1 MGAIFVLLS
10 QTLAIVLLAMAL
22 YVFARS
28 VIVIGPAEV
37 GLVVRRVSSRHN
49 TTDTPIAF
57 SGEAG
62 YQSDLLMPG
71 VRFKLWPTF
80 TVSKYPWVQVPAGE
94 IGVVI
99 SQLGDRLPTGAK
111 SAVYREEFGNFT
123 DLRTFLAHGGQ
134 KGVQRPVL
142 PPGTLIPVHPV
153 AFLLVTATKA
163 YGLPINRQMVSRG
176 PLAPESFGLTPQQLR
191 VTIIAPDGDQDLV
204 GIVTALDGE
213 PLPPA
218 DIAGRIGG
226 FADIE
231 ALEAQAN
238 VSDSELI
245 EALLGAKNQLHNN
258 YQDFQAFLD
267 SGGRI
272 GLQHDPLLYGAYLLN
287 PFLVRVEA
295 ARMLVVNQ
303 GEVAVI
309 KSYVGLPTLDTSGP
323 EFKFGSIVQ
332 PGHRGIW
339 REALRTGKYPLNPR
353 IYAAEKV
360 PTFILTLNWADANSV
375 AHNLDAQLSPIEGKS
390 REGFVFKIDL
400 QVQIHVP
407 DTKAPKVISM
417 VGSMQNLVNE
427 VLQAAVG
434 NHFRNTLQGLEAI
447 RFIETR
453 DEVQAAA
460 LDAISRYLAAYE
472 VETRGVYIQDVTF
485 PEELVGVLTRRE
497 IANQEKATFEEQ
509 KDAQTVRIDLEKAR
523 GTADMQAAL
532 AQAQVSVDI
541 NRARADARKAEAD
554 GEAAYVELTGAAE
567 GSRRRAIG
575 LGDAAAIEALGLARA
590 RGYDAQVRSLGSGP
604 TAAVAIANAVSDG
617 RLQVVPDVLVT
628 GGGAVDG
635 LAATL
640 MRAMNGS
647 HAVKPRRRRPH
658 SAPGAVSTPELDS
671 TTQPTEKR

>member
-1 MGAIFVLLS
+1 MSAFLVLVFGVVVTILALAVFV
-10 QTLAIVLLAMAL
+10 IM
-22 YVFARS
+22 ARS
-28 VIVIGPAEV
+28 FIVIGPAQV
-37 GLVVRRVSSRHN
+37 GLVTKRLSSRHN
-49 TTDTPIAF
+49 TTDDPVAF
-57 SGEAG
+57 AGEAG
-62 YQSDLLMPG
+62 YQSELLMPG
-71 VRFKLWPTF
+71 VRFKLWPTYA
-80 TVSKYPWVQVPAGE
+80 VAKYPWVQVPAGE

-99 SQLGDRLPTGAK
+99 SQIGKALETGAK
-111 SAVYREEFGNFT
+111 SAAYRPEFGNFT
-123 DLRTFLAHGGQ
+123 NLRGFLDNGGQ

-153 AFLLVTATKA
+153 AFLVITASKA
-163 YGLPINRQMVSRG
+163 YGLPI
-176 PLAPESFGLTPQQLR
+176 LR
-191 VTIIAPDGDQDLV
+191 VTVIAPEGAQDLV
-204 GIVTALDGE
+204 GIVTTLDGA

-226 FADIE
+226 FSDIE
-231 ALEAQAN
+231 ELEKEPS

-245 EALLGAKNQLHNN
+245 ERLLGAKNGLHNN
-258 YQDFQAFLD
+258 YQDFQSFLD

-287 PFLVRVEA
+287 PFLVRVEPA
-295 ARMLVVNQ
+295 PMLVVNQ

-360 PTFILTLNWADANSV
+360 PTFILTLNWADASSV

-390 REGFVFKIDL
+390 REGFIFTIDL

-434 NHFRNTLQGLEAI
+434 NHFRNTLQALEAV

-453 DEVQAAA
+453 DAVQAAA
-460 LDAISRYLAAYE
+460 MEAISRYLAAYE
-472 VETRGVYIQDVTF
+472 VETRGVYIQDVAF

-497 IANQEKATFEEQ
+497 IANQEKATYEQQ
-509 KDAQTVRIDLEKAR
+509 KDAETIRIDLEKAR

-554 GEAAYVELTGAAE
+554 GEAAFVELTGAAE

-575 LGDAAAIEALGLARA
+575 LGDAAATQALGLARA
-590 RGYDAQVRSLGSGP
+590 KGYEAQTRSLGAGP
-604 TAAVAIANAVSDG
+604 TAAVAIANAVSEG
-617 RLQVVPDVLVT
+617 KITVVPEVLVT
-628 GGGAVDG
+628 GGGGAVEG
-635 LAATL
+635 LAATF
-640 MRAMNGS
+640 MRALNGD
-647 HAVKPRRRRPH
+647 H
-658 SAPGAVSTPELDS
+658 GANGAEGTKNEPKSTLTGS
-671 TTQPTEKR
+671 

>member
-1 MGAIFVLLS
+1 MTRCCIRA
-10 QTLAIVLLAMAL
+10 
-22 YVFARS
+22 
-28 VIVIGPAEV
+28 
-37 GLVVRRVSSRHN
+37 
-49 TTDTPIAF
+49 
-57 SGEAG
+57 
-62 YQSDLLMPG
+62 
-71 VRFKLWPTF
+71 
-80 TVSKYPWVQVPAGE
+80 
-94 IGVVI
+94 
-99 SQLGDRLPTGAK
+99 
-111 SAVYREEFGNFT
+111 EFGNFT
-123 DLRTFLAHGGQ
+123 NLRGFLANGGQ

-142 PPGTLIPVHPV
+142 PPGTLVPIHPV
-153 AFLLVTATKA
+153 AFLVITASKA
-163 YGLPINRQMVSRG
+163 YGLPIDRQLLVRG
-176 PLAPESFGLTPQQLR
+176 PLSAESFGLLPKQLR
-191 VTIIAPDGDQDLV
+191 VTVIAPEGDQDLV
-204 GIVTALDGE
+204 GIVTALDGA

-226 FADIE
+226 FQDVE
-231 ALEAQAN
+231 ELEKRPD

-245 EALLGAKNQLHNN
+245 ERLLGAKNELHNN

-287 PFLVRVEA
+287 PFLVRVEPA
-295 ARMLVVNQ
+295 KMLVVNQ

-309 KSYVGLPTLDTSGP
+309 KGYVGLPTLDTSGP

-353 IYAAEKV
+353 IYSAEKV
-360 PTFILTLNWADANSV
+360 PTFILTLNWAEASSV

-434 NHFRNTLQGLEAI
+434 NHFRNTLQGLEAV

-453 DEVQAAA
+453 DQVQAAA
-460 LDAISRYLAAYE
+460 MDAISRYLAAYE

-497 IANQEKATFEEQ
+497 IANQEKATYEQQ
-509 KDAQTVRIDLEKAR
+509 KDAQTIRIDLEKAR

-541 NRARADARKAEAD
+541 NLARAAARKAEAD
-554 GEAAYVELTGAAE
+554 GEAAFVELTGAAE

-575 LGDAAAIEALGLARA
+575 LGDAAATQALGLARA
-590 RGYDAQVRSLGSGP
+590 KGYEAQIRSLGSGP
-604 TAAVAIANAVSDG
+604 TAAVAIANAVSEG
-617 RLQVVPDVLVT
+617 KLTVVPEVLVT
-628 GGGAVDG
+628 GGGGAIEG
-635 LAATL
+635 LAATF
-640 MRAMNGS
+640 MRALNGKHEANGES
-647 HAVKPRRRRPH
+647 DEPAGRHQKPNEL
-658 SAPGAVSTPELDS
+658 PEKS
-671 TTQPTEKR
+671 

>member
-1 MGAIFVLLS
+1 MSAFLVLVFGVVAAVLALGALL
-10 QTLAIVLLAMAL
+10 V
-22 YVFARS
+22 VGRS
-28 VIVIGPAEV
+28 FIVIGPAQV
-37 GLVVRRVSSRHN
+37 GLVTRRVSSRHN
-49 TTDTPIAF
+49 TTDDPIAF
-57 SGEAG
+57 AGEAG

-80 TVSKYPWVQVPAGE
+80 SVAKYPWVQVPAGE

-99 SQLGDRLPTGAK
+99 SQIGKTLATGAK
-111 SAVYREEFGNFT
+111 SAAYRPEFGNFT
-123 DLRTFLAHGGQ
+123 DLRAFLDNGGE

-153 AFLLVTATKA
+153 AFLVITASKA
-163 YGLPINRQMVSRG
+163 YGLPIDRQLLVRG
-176 PLAPESFGLTPQQLR
+176 PLSAESFGLEPKQLK
-191 VTIIAPDGDQDLV
+191 VTVIAPEGDQDLV
-204 GIVTALDGE
+204 GIVTTLDGA

-231 ALEAQAN
+231 ALEKQAS

-245 EALLGAKNQLHNN
+245 ERLLGAKNGLHNN

-287 PFLVRVEA
+287 PFLVRVEP

-360 PTFILTLNWADANSV
+360 PTFILTLNWADASSV

-390 REGFVFKIDL
+390 REGFIFTIDL

-434 NHFRNTLQGLEAI
+434 NHFRNTLQGLEAV

-453 DEVQAAA
+453 DSVQAAA
-460 LDAISRYLAAYE
+460 MEAISRYLAAYE

-497 IANQEKATFEEQ
+497 IANQEKATYEQ
-509 KDAQTVRIDLEKAR
+509 QRDAQTIRIDLEKAR

-554 GEAAYVELTGAAE
+554 GEAAFVELTGAAE

-575 LGDAAAIEALGLARA
+575 LGDAAATQALGLARA
-590 RGYDAQVRSLGSGP
+590 KGYEAQIRSLGAGP
-604 TAAVAIANAVSDG
+604 TAAVAIANAVSEG
-617 RLQVVPDVLVT
+617 KITVVPEVLVT
-628 GGGAVDG
+628 GGGGAIEG
-635 LAATL
+635 LAATF
-640 MRAMNGS
+640 MRSLNGDHRS
-647 HAVKPRRRRPH
+647 N
-658 SAPGAVSTPELDS
+658 GAVGSKADPEPEPKRADS
-671 TTQPTEKR
+671 

>member
-1 MGAIFVLLS
+1 MDAFFALLLGS
-10 QTLAIVLLAMAL
+10 LVAAFLAAAALL
-22 YVFARS
+22 VVARS
-28 VIVIGPAEV
+28 IIVIGPAQV
-37 GLVVRRVSSRHN
+37 GLVVKRVSTRHN

-57 SGEAG
+57 AGEAG

-71 VRFKLWPTF
+71 VQFKLWPTY

-94 IGVVI
+94 IGVVV
-99 SQLGDRLPTGAK
+99 SQIGERLPTGAK
-111 SAVYREEFGNFT
+111 SAVYRPEFGNFT
-123 DLRTFLAHGGQ
+123 DLGAFVNNGGQ

-142 PPGTLIPVHPV
+142 PPGTLVPVHPV
-153 AFLLVTATKA
+153 AFLVITATKA
-163 YGLPINRQMVSRG
+163 YGLPIDRQLLMRG
-176 PLAPESFGLTPQQLR
+176 PLSPEAFGLQPHQLR
-191 VTIIAPDGDQDLV
+191 VTLIAPQGDQDVV
-204 GIVTALDGE
+204 GIVTTLDGA

-226 FADIE
+226 FADLE
-231 ALEAQAN
+231 ALEKDPQ

-245 EALLGAKNQLHNN
+245 AKLLGAKNELHNN

-267 SGGRI
+267 NGGRI

-295 ARMLVVNQ
+295 AQMLVVNQ

-434 NHFRNTLQGLEAI
+434 NHFRNTLQALEAV

-453 DEVQAAA
+453 DAVQAAA
-460 LDAISRYLAAYE
+460 LEAISRYLAAYE
-472 VETRGVYIQDVTF
+472 VETRGVYIQDVMF
-485 PEELVGVLTRRE
+485 PQELVSVLTRRE
-497 IANQEKATFEEQ
+497 IANQEKATYEQQ
-509 KDAQTVRIDLEKAR
+509 KDAQTIRIDLEKAR

-554 GEAAYVELTGAAE
+554 GEAAFVELTGAAE

-575 LGDAAAIEALGLARA
+575 LGDAAAAEALGLARA
-590 RGYDAQVRSLGSGP
+590 KGYEAQIRSLGAGP
-604 TAAVAIANAVSDG
+604 TAAVAIANAVSEG
-617 RLQVVPDVLVT
+617 KLTVVPEVLVT
-628 GGGAVDG
+628 GGGGAVEG
-635 LAATL
+635 LAATFR
-640 MRAMNGS
+640 RALNGNGHAKADDAKDKPPVS
-647 HAVKPRRRRPH
+647 HRK
-658 SAPGAVSTPELDS
+658 
-671 TTQPTEKR
+671 

>member
-1 MGAIFVLLS
+1 MSG
-10 QTLAIVLLAMAL
+10 LLAFL
-22 YVFARS
+22 VFAGAAVVAAVLFEIVWRS
-28 VIVIGPAEV
+28 IVVIGPAQV
-37 GLVVRRVSSRHN
+37 GLVVKRVSREHN
-49 TTDTPIAF
+49 RTDIPIAF
-57 SGEAG
+57 EGEAG
-62 YQSDLLMPG
+62 YQAELLMPG

-80 TVSKYPWVQVPAGE
+80 TVQKHPWVQVPAGE

-99 SQLGDRLPTGAK
+99 SQIGRPLATGSK
-111 SAVYREEFGNFT
+111 SAVYRSEFGSFT
-123 DLRTFLAHGGQ
+123 NLRAFLDGGGQ

-142 PPGTLIPVHPV
+142 PPGTLAPIHPV
-153 AFLLVTATKA
+153 AFLVVTASRA
-163 YGLPINRQMVSRG
+163 YGLPIDPQILGRG
-176 PLAPESFGLTPQQLR
+176 PLSPAAFGLVPNQLK
-191 VTIIAPDGDQDLV
+191 VTVITPDGNQDVV
-204 GIVTALDGE
+204 GIVTTLEGE

-226 FADIE
+226 FTDIE
-231 ALEAQAN
+231 ALEKQPEMT
-238 VSDSELI
+238 DSELI

-258 YQDFQAFLD
+258 YQDFQSFLE

-287 PFLVRVEA
+287 PFLVRVELA
-295 ARMLVVNQ
+295 PMLVVNQ

-360 PTFILTLNWADANSV
+360 PTFILTLNWAEASSV

-390 REGFVFKIDL
+390 REGFIFKIDL

-434 NHFRNTLQGLEAI
+434 NHFRNTLQALEGV

-453 DEVQAAA
+453 DHVQTAAM
-460 LDAISRYLAAYE
+460 DAISRYLAAYE
-472 VETRGVYIQDVTF
+472 VETRGVYIQDVEF
-485 PEELVGVLTRRE
+485 PEELVNVLTRRE
-497 IANQEKATFEEQ
+497 IANQEKATFEQQ
-509 KDAQTVRIDLEKAR
+509 KDAQTVRVDLEKAR
-523 GTADMQAAL
+523 GTADMQAEL
-532 AQAQVSVDI
+532 AKAQVSVDI
-541 NRARADARKAEAD
+541 NRARANARKAEAD
-554 GEAAYVELTGAAE
+554 GEAAYVEVTGAAE
-567 GSRRRAIG
+567 GSRRKAIG
-575 LGDAAAIEALGLARA
+575 LGDAAAVEALGLAKA
-590 RGYDAQVRSLGSGP
+590 KGYQAQVESLGSGP
-604 TAAVAIANAVSDG
+604 TAAVALANALSEGKLNVM
-617 RLQVVPDVLVT
+617 PKVLVT
-628 GGGAVDG
+628 GGGGAIEG

-640 MRAMNGS
+640 MNNMRKNGENGS
-647 HAVKPRRRRPH
+647 TK
-658 SAPGAVSTPELDS
+658 
-671 TTQPTEKR
+671 